1 MGKLT
6 EWHANFPKQP
16 QPQQYNTMKQGWIK
30 LHRGF
35 TDWEWYQDANATRLF
50 LHLLLTANHKQ
61 AKWKGNTVGRGQ
73 LITSRD
79 HLAQELGM
87 TIQVVRTSLL
97 KLKKAEN
104 VTIESTNRF
113 TLITVCNYDTY
124 QSEEDA
130 INQPDNQRVT
140 SKEPTDNKRIT
151 TNKNDKNKENEENE
165 KKTTSVS
172 VKDAHQLR
180 AEKLFNRKEYRQ
192 LDKSEISAWNSAKDI
207 VKSAT
212 EREWKEIEAFYA
224 APQRETYARKSFATL
239 LNNFSGELDRA
250 AEWYRK
256 NNQPQTKLGT
266 PTQWT

>member
-1 MGKLT
+1 MT
-6 EWHANFPKQP
+6 
-16 QPQQYNTMKQGWIK
+16 QGWIK

-35 TDWEWYQDANATRLF
+35 TKFEWYQDANTVRVF
-50 LHLLLTANHKQ
+50 LHLLITANHKE
-61 AKWKGNTVGRGQ
+61 AKWQGNVIGRGQ
-73 LITSRD
+73 LITS
-79 HLAQELGM
+79 HSNLANDLGL
-87 TIQVVRTSLL
+87 TIQNVRTSIS
-97 KLKKAEN
+97 KLKKSEN
-104 VTIESTNRF
+104 VTVKSTSKF
-113 TLITVCNYDTY
+113 TMLSVCNYDTY
-124 QSEEDA
+124 QSEDA
-130 INQPDNQRVT
+130 
-140 SKEPTDNKRIT
+140 PTNTPTNKPLTGDQQTTNKPLT

-212 EREWKEIEAFYA
+212 EREWKELEAFYA

>member
-1 MGKLT
+1 MT
-6 EWHANFPKQP
+6 
-16 QPQQYNTMKQGWIK
+16 QGWIK

-35 TDWEWYQDANATRLF
+35 TKFEWYQDANTVRVF
-50 LHLLLTANHKQ
+50 LHLLITANHKE
-61 AKWKGNTVGRGQ
+61 AKWQGNVIGRGQ
-73 LITSRD
+73 LITS
-79 HLAQELGM
+79 HSNLANDLGL
-87 TIQVVRTSLL
+87 TIQNVRTSIS
-97 KLKKAEN
+97 KLKKSEN
-104 VTIESTNRF
+104 VTVKSTSKF
-113 TLITVCNYDTY
+113 TMLSVCNYDTY
-124 QSEEDA
+124 QSEDA
-130 INQPDNQRVT
+130 
-140 SKEPTDNKRIT
+140 PTNTPTNKPLTGDQQTTNKPLT